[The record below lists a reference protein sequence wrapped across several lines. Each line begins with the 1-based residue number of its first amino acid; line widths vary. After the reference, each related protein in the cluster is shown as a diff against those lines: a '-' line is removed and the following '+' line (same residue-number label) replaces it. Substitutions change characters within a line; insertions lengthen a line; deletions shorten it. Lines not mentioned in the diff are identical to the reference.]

1 MARTALGVEQR
12 GAQFD
17 GIERSVLDGLGALAS
32 EVIGFAGFDVRVVL
46 GESVVELA
54 VCVEVRRL
62 TRVANGLG
70 ELFDRLARQD
80 GARGNLVGVAV
91 GEAGDE
97 RIGDMISIDN
107 KERGHG
113 HGRHVPGAAEAYAAM
128 TRGAGLVH
136 ETSATGAN
144 EDALLG
150 TLEARCARCTLG
162 MIAKAQAGQVGH
174 MPKLRAHALAHRDAV
189 AVVVCTGARIQIGEL
204 CEAGEHGAVGLETA
218 AAHADAAL
226 CADANLGA
234 VLLDDDAHNGAVFAL
249 DKFLAGGAV
258 PYGEVVTCAL
268 LDVLDKRVE
277 VGHIE
282 LSGIEQDVQACLV
295 ALELRELVPHGNPTA
310 AAHVPSVILPD
321 PSGVV
326 GRADAVL
333 VLRAGLLGVDA
344 QNVDGPVP
352 VLCGLVGVSAQ
363 ALGIVVAVVAHE
375 TGEVGIERVGIIGG
389 KDVLASETGVA
400 AYRAFRG
407 LFTQENL
414 RPLFVG
420 CNGGVHAGSAHA
432 EHDDVVLLIKC
443 LLVCK
448 GGSGE
453 TGGSQCGCSE
463 GSAFNEMP
471 AGDVGHGVPLS
482 SGARMSYAMR
492 AFRGMDGC
500 SPNGCRPLICDA
512 SVRLSAAPLTFS
524 RLHPG
529 AAGKGHKVRDFGNC
543 EAGEGIHRIWDCVV

>member
-1 MARTALGVEQR
+1 M
-12 GAQFD
+12 
-17 GIERSVLDGLGALAS
+17 
-32 EVIGFAGFDVRVVL
+32 RVVL

-54 VCVEVRRL
+54 VCVEVRCL
-62 TRVANGLG
+62 ARVANGLG

-107 KERGHG
+107 KESGHG
-113 HGRHVPGAAEAYAAM
+113 HGRHVPGATEAHAAVA
-128 TRGAGLVH
+128 RGTSLVH
-136 ETSATGAN
+136 ETSATGAD

-268 LDVLDKRVE
+268 LNVLDKRVE

-295 ALELRELVPHGNPTA
+295 ALELGELVPHGNPAA

-321 PSGVV
+321 PGGVV
-326 GRADAVL
+326 GRADAVF

-344 QNVDGPVP
+344 QDVDGPVP
-352 VLCGLVGVSAQ
+352 VLCGLVGIGAQ
-363 ALGIVVAVVAHE
+363 ALGIIVTIVAHE
-375 TGEVGIERVGIIGG
+375 TGEVGIESVGVIGG
-389 KDVLASETGVA
+389 KDVLAGKTGVA

-407 LFTQENL
+407 LFAQENL
-414 RPLFVG
+414 RALLVG
-420 CNGGVHAGSAHA
+420 CDCGIHASCAHA
-432 EHDDVVLLIKC
+432 EHDNVVLLVEC
-443 LLVCK
+443 LLFSK
-448 GGSGE
+448 GDPSEAGS
-453 TGGSQCGCSE
+453 SQRGCSE
-463 GSAFNEMP
+463 GGAFNEMP
-471 AGDVGHGVPLS
+471 ASDVGHGVPLS
-482 SGARMSYAMR
+482 SGACMLLCHACVPWRGRMLPEWSQTPYLPRPSAFIRR
-492 AFRGMDGC
+492 AVDVFQ
-500 SPNGCRPLICDA
+500 LA
-512 SVRLSAAPLTFS
+512 SWR
-524 RLHPG
+524 
-529 AAGKGHKVRDFGNC
+529 C
-543 EAGEGIHRIWDCVV
+543 